1 MKIRGASRSSAGL
14 ALLAVIF
21 ASNWPTVGAAQVGA
35 PPYDPALA
43 DQYQSAKLEDML
55 PATADARKVLARSRA
70 FDATIYGTA
79 AVLEYRQMYAQAVNR
94 NDPQYVGFNAFSH
107 GRALAGPGYKPFK
120 TPNADTL
127 YSNAWLDLRSGPVL
141 FEVPD
146 TAGRYFSANFLDIH
160 GNASNISART
170 HGFKGGRFLIA
181 TTDWHGEVPE
191 GTTLFRVTT
200 PFAWILL
207 RTLVQP
213 SDRDL
218 RAAQALQDRFV
229 LRKVGGA
236 AADGPFPDGHDESP
250 AGFMR
255 MLDFLLRTCGHPQSE
270 EALVHGFRAIGIAGM
285 GAVDSA
291 LADAAIKAGI
301 EQGFADAQSVINAS
315 LTQTGGGTSGW
326 SEPVDV
332 GRYGLNYLYRA
343 VINTRGAGAN
353 VVDENHPFTTF
364 TDKAG
369 ERLDGSKSDYRLVLS
384 PPPPARFFWSVT
396 VYDAT
401 TRELV
406 PNALHRYLISDRT
419 SGLRRGKDGSVT
431 IQFSQRLRDHQKSA
445 NLLPVPPRPF
455 YVVIR
460 AQGPEAAIADG
471 KWRPAAVEK
480 MPQAG
485 TATE

>member
-1 MKIRGASRSSAGL
+1 MRIRGAIRRSSGL
-14 ALLAVIF
+14 ALFAVIF
-21 ASNWPTVGAAQVGA
+21 ASSWPAVGAAQVGA

-43 DQYQSAKLEDML
+43 DQYQSAKLDDML
-55 PATADARKVLARSRA
+55 PATYDARKVLARSRA
-70 FDATIYGTA
+70 FDATIYGTG
-79 AVLEYRQMYAQAVNR
+79 AVLEYRQMYAQAVDR
-94 NDPQYVGFNAFSH
+94 SDPQYVGFNAFSH

-127 YSNAWLDLRSGPVL
+127 YSHAWLDLRSGPVL

-146 TAGRYFSANFLDIH
+146 TAGRYFTANFLDIH

-191 GTTLFRVTT
+191 GATLFRVTT
-200 PFAWILL
+200 PFVWILL

-213 SDRDL
+213 ADRDL

-236 AADGPFPDGHDESP
+236 TADAPFPDGHDESP

-255 MLDFLLRTCGHPQSE
+255 ILDFLLRTCGYPQSE
-270 EALVHGFRAIGIAGM
+270 VALVHGFRAIGIAGK
-285 GAVDSA
+285 GAIDAA
-291 LADAAIKAGI
+291 LADAALKAGI
-301 EQGFADAQSVINAS
+301 EQGFAEAHGVISAS
-315 LTQTGGGTSGW
+315 LTQTGARKGGW
-326 SEPVDV
+326 SDSTDV

-343 VINTRGAGAN
+343 VINTRGTGAN

-369 ERLDGSKSDYRLVLS
+369 ERLDGSKSDYRLVLT

-406 PNALHRYLISDRT
+406 PNALHRYLIGDRT
-419 SGLRRGKDGSVT
+419 PGLRRGKDGSVT
-431 IQFSQRLRDHQKSA
+431 ILFSQKLRDRPKSA
-445 NLLPVPPRPF
+445 NLLPVPPGPF

-460 AQGPEAAIADG
+460 AQGPEAAISEG
-471 KWRPAAVEK
+471 HWRPAAVEK
-480 MPQAG
+480 MPRAG
-485 TATE
+485 TAME